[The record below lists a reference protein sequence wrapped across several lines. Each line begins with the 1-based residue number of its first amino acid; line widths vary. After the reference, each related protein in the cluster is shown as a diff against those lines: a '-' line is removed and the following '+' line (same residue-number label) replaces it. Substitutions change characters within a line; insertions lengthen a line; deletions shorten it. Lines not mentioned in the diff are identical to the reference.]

1 MLCDAFGAFR
11 CGKRVRR
18 LITWGRGWKSWC
30 TVLSWCKSHIACCS
44 TAFDLHASAQ
54 FSDHGTCQCSD
65 VCDRSDSSPLHLQFQ
80 VELFCWECFGL
91 SDSSSRAVWRARL
104 CNHENAAVGS
114 PLLISFFLLWHFT
127 CAGQFGPRTGLR
139 CVSMYIDSKCL
150 AAIGWH
156 GKSQCFGHLRGCRCS
171 VRNKLLL
178 KLHCSFVRDQCAE
191 EMWLPLTTLRRLAE
205 ERQPKSALAK
215 LSRAWLFNGCSA
227 GMFPSAWSTGVES
240 GLLLLETF

>member
-1 MLCDAFGAFR
+1 MLRHSSVTTAPVSAVMCALQWQF
-11 CGKRVRR
+11 KRNHSA
-18 LITWGRGWKSWC
+18 GN
-30 TVLSWCKSHIACCS
+30 
-44 TAFDLHASAQ
+44 AS
-54 FSDHGTCQCSD
+54 GYKW
-65 VCDRSDSSPLHLQFQ
+65 LQFQ
-80 VELFCWECFGL
+80 SHVKSVFVQPREC
-91 SDSSSRAVWRARL
+91 SS
-104 CNHENAAVGS
+104 GIS
-114 PLLISFFLLWHFT
+114 PSHFVFPLWHFT

-156 GKSQCFGHLRGCRCS
+156 GKSQCCGHLRGCTTCS

-178 KLHCSFVRDQCAE
+178 NTHRNFVRDQCAG
-191 EMWLPLTTLRRLAE
+191 EMWLPRTTLRRLAE
-205 ERQPKSALAK
+205 ERQPKPALVK